1 VTDAAAPIVPFWKV
15 MVLGICAMAIGPN
28 LALSA
33 AYQLHY
39 SGLHSW
45 LAFLGAAVVCL
56 LVAAAISRFAR
67 RFSVPA
73 SILSY
78 SKLTLPRW
86 LTAIVAATLLLG
98 YIIGPADGVLTETIY
113 LTSLALPLNHGDSAS
128 PLMQCVIAAFSAL
141 FIGACAYRGV
151 DLSARIATV
160 LGVACI
166 PVAVWI
172 TVRAGASF
180 GFDFR
185 PELTLGGLSSL
196 SLSRGVFVAMA
207 FFIGFDGIATL
218 ASDTSEPQR
227 NAPRLLVWILVI
239 AGVTLSVG
247 TLLQAPVLHE
257 YSAGIDAG
265 ESPTRILAIAGGI
278 PRAAAASDVVLAMA
292 GMASLIGWFNIAA
305 LIVATASRDGFLPAV
320 LGRRHPRYGSPHCAV
335 IFLTL
340 LSIVLPIAMIFWTRS
355 APIQSTIDLT
365 NVMVLLWL
373 IPYGVICAAAVRRL
387 DAQDRPDVITALA
400 AAGVIAVIV
409 LVGAELLWPINRESG
424 VVNVLGAAVIGVASF
439 LFFKLERR
447 GGAGSREI

>member
-1 VTDAAAPIVPFWKV
+1 
-15 MVLGICAMAIGPN
+15 MAIGPN

-45 LAFLGAAVVCL
+45 LAFLGAAVVSM

-67 RFSVPA
+67 RFSVTA

-78 SKLTLPRW
+78 SKLMLPRW
-86 LTAIVAATLLLG
+86 LTAVTAATLLLG

-113 LTSLALPLNHGDSAS
+113 LTSLALPLNHGAAAG
-128 PLMQCVIAAFSAL
+128 PLMQCAIAAASAL

-151 DLSARIATV
+151 DLSAKIATL

-166 PVAVWI
+166 PVAIWI
-172 TVRAGASF
+172 SVSAGSSF

-185 PELTLGGLSSL
+185 PELSMSGMSGLSL
-196 SLSRGVFVAMA
+196 LRGIFVAMA
-207 FFIGFDGIATL
+207 FFIGFDGVATL

-227 NAPRLLVWILVI
+227 NVPRLLIWILVM

-247 TLLQAPVLHE
+247 TLLQAPVLREH
-257 YSAGIDAG
+257 SAGIDAG
-265 ESPTRILAIAGGI
+265 ESPTRILAMAGGI
-278 PRAAAASDVVLAMA
+278 PAAAVAADVVLAMA
-292 GMASLIGWFNIAA
+292 GMASLIGWLNIAA

-320 LGRRHPRYGSPHCAV
+320 LGRLHPRYGSPHCAV
-335 IFLTL
+335 IFLTI
-340 LSIVLPIAMIFWTRS
+340 LSIVLPMAMVVWTRS

-373 IPYGVICAAAVRRL
+373 IPYGVICAAAVRRF
-387 DAQDRPDVITALA
+387 DGHDRPGIAAALS
-400 AAGVIAVIV
+400 AAGVVAITILA
-409 LVGAELLWPINRESG
+409 GAELLWPINRESG
-424 VVNVLGAAVIGVASF
+424 VVNALGAAVIGVASF
-439 LFFKLERR
+439 LFFKLGR
-447 GGAGSREI
+447 GGSTSPRGVQTK